1 LTLAEL
7 LQTIAVVLFGLGGG
21 IAVGS
26 GFVAFLVVLDII
38 PRLTQ
43 MTKSLRWM
51 RAYEGAV
58 VGGALFF
65 TWADFYGWKLPLF
78 PLGAA
83 VVGLFAGCFVGMLA
97 AALTE
102 VINVLPI
109 LARRVGMADYIAW
122 LLLAM
127 ILGKV
132 AGSLFDWIFY
142 YRIG

>member
-1 LTLAEL
+1 MTDA
-7 LQTIAVVLFGLGGG
+7 LQAVFVAFLGVAGG

-38 PRLTQ
+38 PRLAQ
-43 MTKSLRWM
+43 ITKSYRRI
-51 RAYEGAV
+51 RAYEWAV
-58 VGGALFF
+58 IAGVLFF
-65 TWADFYGWKLPLF
+65 TLTDFYNWKAGLF

-83 VVGLFAGCFVGMLA
+83 AFGLFAGCFVGMLA

-102 VINVLPI
+102 VVNVLPI
-109 LARRVGMADYIAW
+109 LARRIGLADYIAW

-132 AGSLFDWIFY
+132 AGSLFEWFIY
-142 YRIG
+142 AKER

>member
-1 LTLAEL
+1 VTQVAKEVF
-7 LQTIAVVLFGLGGG
+7 AAFFGLAGG

-26 GFVAFLVVLDII
+26 GLVAFLIVLDII

-43 MTKSLRWM
+43 LTRSHRRM
-51 RAYEGAV
+51 RVYEGAV
-58 VGGALFF
+58 VAGAVFF
-65 TWADFYGWKLPLF
+65 TLADFYSWHGAFF

-83 VVGLFAGCFVGMLA
+83 AVGLFAGCFVGMLA

-109 LARRVGMADYIAW
+109 LAKRVGMGPYIAW

-132 AGSLFDWIFY
+132 AGSLFEWMIY
-142 YRIG
+142 YKE